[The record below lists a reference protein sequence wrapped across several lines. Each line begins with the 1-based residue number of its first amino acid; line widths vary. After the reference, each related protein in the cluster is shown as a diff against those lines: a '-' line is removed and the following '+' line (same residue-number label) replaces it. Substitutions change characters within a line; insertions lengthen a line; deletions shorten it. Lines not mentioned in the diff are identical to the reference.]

1 MGTDGGKGAGK
12 GPSAGG
18 ARSSRGESGGRVLW
32 RRLVLDPAGTVPIQL
47 LRYTAVGGVAF
58 AVDFGSLFLL
68 TEFGGL
74 HYLLSAVFAFG
85 LGLLTNYLL
94 SVAWVFNRRTLSSR
108 GMEFLVFG
116 LIGVLGLGLNEVVL
130 WVLTEGAGFHYLLSK
145 AGAAVVVFLWNFFA
159 RKLSLFR

>member
-1 MGTDGGKGAGK
+1 MGTDGGKGAA
-12 GPSAGG
+12 SAGG
-18 ARSSRGESGGRVLW
+18 ARSSRGGNGGRVLW